1 MRVVKLA
8 PSVAAIVEELAD
20 ILGAVA
26 LLLCALPVRIT
37 VHPLAFVGPSSSD
50 GERANPGH
58 LILAPIAFVDIAIVV
73 DPPSMAVPLAPLKR
87 ALVLAAFAEREN
99 SLAVCQ
105 LPSLAPLAREF
116 APSCFAVV
124 DGARSVYFRINE
136 VCHLGTIFR
145 FTGCQTRLRSR
156 WHRR

>member
-26 LLLCALPVRIT
+26 LLLCALPVRIA
-37 VHPLAFVGPSSSD
+37 VRPLAFVGPSSSE

-58 LILAPIAFVDIAIVV
+58 LILAPIAFVDIIVR

-87 ALVLAAFAEREN
+87 ALVLAAVAEREN

-124 DGARSVYFRINE
+124 DGARSVNVRINE

-145 FTGCQTRLRSR
+145 FTGC
-156 WHRR
+156 

>member
-58 LILAPIAFVDIAIVV
+58 LILAPIAFVDIIVR

-124 DGARSVYFRINE
+124 DGARSVNVRIHE
-136 VCHLGTIFR
+136 VCHLGNIFR

>member
-26 LLLCALPVRIT
+26 LLLCALPVRIA
-37 VHPLAFVGPSSSD
+37 VRPLAFVGPSSSE

-58 LILAPIAFVDIAIVV
+58 LILAPIAFVDIIVR

>member
-26 LLLCALPVRIT
+26 LLLCALPVRIA
-37 VHPLAFVGPSSSD
+37 VRPLAFVGPSSSE

-58 LILAPIAFVDIAIVV
+58 LILAPIAFVDIIVR

-87 ALVLAAFAEREN
+87 ALVLAAVAEREN
-99 SLAVCQ
+99 TLAMCQ
-105 LPSLAPLAREF
+105 LPSLAPLARKF

-124 DGARSVYFRINE
+124 DGARSVNVRINE

-145 FTGCQTRLRSR
+145 VTGCQTRLRSR
-156 WHRR
+156 

>member
-8 PSVAAIVEELAD
+8 PPVAAIVEELAD

-26 LLLCALPVRIT
+26 LLLCALPVRIA
-37 VHPLAFVGPSSSD
+37 VRPLAFVGPSSSE

-58 LILAPIAFVDIAIVV
+58 LILAPIAFVDIIVR

-87 ALVLAAFAEREN
+87 ALVLAAVAEREN
-99 SLAVCQ
+99 TLAMCQ
-105 LPSLAPLAREF
+105 LPSLAPLARKF

-124 DGARSVYFRINE
+124 DGARSVNVRINE

-145 FTGCQTRLRSR
+145 FTGC
-156 WHRR
+156 

>member
-26 LLLCALPVRIT
+26 LLLCALPVRIA
-37 VHPLAFVGPSSSD
+37 VRPLAFVGPSSSE

-58 LILAPIAFVDIAIVV
+58 LILAPIAFVDIIVR

-87 ALVLAAFAEREN
+87 ALVLAAVAEREN
-99 SLAVCQ
+99 TLAMCQ
-105 LPSLAPLAREF
+105 LPSLAPLARKF

-124 DGARSVYFRINE
+124 DGARSVNVRINE

-145 FTGCQTRLRSR
+145 FTGC
-156 WHRR
+156 